1 MKNIINVDFQ
11 NTINSGMYCIAN
23 DTNTLDLCLTPSL
36 VQKTNYR
43 VEVTDTNNIVHTS
56 KAIGLNAND
65 QIKYQVSNAY
75 YNGNGVMK
83 IRLLSNESN
92 SDYIIFNCVEFT
104 TEDLICK
111 YANDQYNFSVKKV
124 NPLELPIATKEKLG
138 AVIVGDG
145 LEVDTAGKIT
155 ANGGVSNTLNIGENF
170 SGYTDGEGY
179 IILCIPHVVQWYEAN
194 GKPSKVVVSGGGNF
208 NLIYDGQTNKGSYI
222 VVPVNIGT
230 KESIATQI
238 SQGYLRI
245 KPNWTIGGSSSWKRY
260 LISGY
265 TTKNIILT
273 VN

>member
-11 NTINSGMYCIAN
+11 NTINSGMYCVAN
-23 DTNTLDLCLTPSL
+23 DTNILYLCLTPSL

-111 YANDQYNFSVKKV
+111 YANNQYNFSVKKV

-155 ANGGVSNTLNIGENF
+155 ANGGVKLPISNEELEK
-170 SGYTDGEGY
+170 
-179 IILCIPHVVQWYEAN
+179 L
-194 GKPSKVVVSGGGNF
+194 
-208 NLIYDGQTNKGSYI
+208 LI
-222 VVPVNIGT
+222 
-230 KESIATQI
+230 
-238 SQGYLRI
+238 
-245 KPNWTIGGSSSWKRY
+245 
-260 LISGY
+260 
-265 TTKNIILT
+265 
-273 VN
+273 

>member
-11 NTINSGMYCIAN
+11 NTINSGMYCVAN

-111 YANDQYNFSVKKV
+111 YANNQYNFSVKKV

-145 LEVDTAGKIT
+145 LEVDTTGKIT
-155 ANGGVSNTLNIGENF
+155 ANGGVKLPISANDVIDNFESVDETQHVINKDLKDRIPIASGSISNEELEK
-170 SGYTDGEGY
+170 
-179 IILCIPHVVQWYEAN
+179 L
-194 GKPSKVVVSGGGNF
+194 
-208 NLIYDGQTNKGSYI
+208 LI
-222 VVPVNIGT
+222 
-230 KESIATQI
+230 
-238 SQGYLRI
+238 
-245 KPNWTIGGSSSWKRY
+245 
-260 LISGY
+260 
-265 TTKNIILT
+265 
-273 VN
+273 

>member
-11 NTINSGMYCIAN
+11 NTINSGMYCVAN
-23 DTNTLDLCLTPSL
+23 DTNILYLYLTPSL

-155 ANGGVSNTLNIGENF
+155 TNGGVKLPISANDVIDNFESVDETQHVINKYLKDRIPIASGSISNEELEK
-170 SGYTDGEGY
+170 
-179 IILCIPHVVQWYEAN
+179 L
-194 GKPSKVVVSGGGNF
+194 
-208 NLIYDGQTNKGSYI
+208 LI
-222 VVPVNIGT
+222 
-230 KESIATQI
+230 
-238 SQGYLRI
+238 
-245 KPNWTIGGSSSWKRY
+245 
-260 LISGY
+260 
-265 TTKNIILT
+265 
-273 VN
+273 

>member
-11 NTINSGMYCIAN
+11 NKINSGMYCVAN
-23 DTNTLDLCLTPSL
+23 DTNILYLCLTPSL

-56 KAIGLNAND
+56 KAIELNANN
-65 QIKYQVSNAY
+65 QIEYQVSNDY

-83 IRLLSNESN
+83 ARLLSDESN

-155 ANGGVSNTLNIGENF
+155 ANGGIKLPISAKDVVDNFEDENQTQHTINNSLKDRIPIASGSISNEELEA
-170 SGYTDGEGY
+170 
-179 IILCIPHVVQWYEAN
+179 ILI
-194 GKPSKVVVSGGGNF
+194 
-208 NLIYDGQTNKGSYI
+208 
-222 VVPVNIGT
+222 
-230 KESIATQI
+230 
-238 SQGYLRI
+238 
-245 KPNWTIGGSSSWKRY
+245 
-260 LISGY
+260 
-265 TTKNIILT
+265 
-273 VN
+273 

>member
-11 NTINSGMYCIAN
+11 NTINSGMYCVAN

-111 YANDQYNFSVKKV
+111 YANNQYNFSVKKV

-145 LEVDTAGKIT
+145 LEVDIAGKIT
-155 ANGGVSNTLNIGENF
+155 ANGGVKLPISANDVIDNFEGVDETQHVINKDLKDRIPIASGSISNEELEK
-170 SGYTDGEGY
+170 
-179 IILCIPHVVQWYEAN
+179 L
-194 GKPSKVVVSGGGNF
+194 
-208 NLIYDGQTNKGSYI
+208 LI
-222 VVPVNIGT
+222 
-230 KESIATQI
+230 
-238 SQGYLRI
+238 
-245 KPNWTIGGSSSWKRY
+245 
-260 LISGY
+260 
-265 TTKNIILT
+265 
-273 VN
+273 

>member
-23 DTNTLDLCLTPSL
+23 DTNILYLCLTPSL

-56 KAIGLNAND
+56 KAIELNANN
-65 QIKYQVSNAY
+65 QIKYQVSNDY

-155 ANGGVSNTLNIGENF
+155 ANSGIELPISANDVIDNFESVDETQHVINKDLKDRIPTASGSISNEELEK
-170 SGYTDGEGY
+170 
-179 IILCIPHVVQWYEAN
+179 L
-194 GKPSKVVVSGGGNF
+194 
-208 NLIYDGQTNKGSYI
+208 LI
-222 VVPVNIGT
+222 
-230 KESIATQI
+230 
-238 SQGYLRI
+238 
-245 KPNWTIGGSSSWKRY
+245 
-260 LISGY
+260 
-265 TTKNIILT
+265 
-273 VN
+273 

>member
-111 YANDQYNFSVKKV
+111 YANDQYNFTVKKV

-155 ANGGVSNTLNIGENF
+155 ANGGVKLPISANDVIDNFESVDETQHVINKDLKDRIPIASGSISNEELEK
-170 SGYTDGEGY
+170 
-179 IILCIPHVVQWYEAN
+179 L
-194 GKPSKVVVSGGGNF
+194 
-208 NLIYDGQTNKGSYI
+208 LI
-222 VVPVNIGT
+222 
-230 KESIATQI
+230 
-238 SQGYLRI
+238 
-245 KPNWTIGGSSSWKRY
+245 
-260 LISGY
+260 
-265 TTKNIILT
+265 
-273 VN
+273 

>member
-11 NTINSGMYCIAN
+11 NTINSGMYCVAN

-43 VEVTDTNNIVHTS
+43 VEITDTNNIVHTS

-111 YANDQYNFSVKKV
+111 YANNQYNFSVKKV

-155 ANGGVSNTLNIGENF
+155 VNGGVKLPISANDVIDNFESVDETQHVINKYLKDRIPIASGSISNEELEK
-170 SGYTDGEGY
+170 
-179 IILCIPHVVQWYEAN
+179 L
-194 GKPSKVVVSGGGNF
+194 
-208 NLIYDGQTNKGSYI
+208 LI
-222 VVPVNIGT
+222 
-230 KESIATQI
+230 
-238 SQGYLRI
+238 
-245 KPNWTIGGSSSWKRY
+245 
-260 LISGY
+260 
-265 TTKNIILT
+265 
-273 VN
+273 

>member
-11 NTINSGMYCIAN
+11 NTINSGMYCVAN

-111 YANDQYNFSVKKV
+111 YANNQYNFSVKKV

-145 LEVDTAGKIT
+145 LEVDTAGKIGVKLPIS
-155 ANGGVSNTLNIGENF
+155 ANDVIDNFESVDETQHVINKDLKDRIPIASGSISNEELEK
-170 SGYTDGEGY
+170 
-179 IILCIPHVVQWYEAN
+179 L
-194 GKPSKVVVSGGGNF
+194 
-208 NLIYDGQTNKGSYI
+208 LI
-222 VVPVNIGT
+222 
-230 KESIATQI
+230 
-238 SQGYLRI
+238 
-245 KPNWTIGGSSSWKRY
+245 
-260 LISGY
+260 
-265 TTKNIILT
+265 
-273 VN
+273 

>member
-11 NTINSGMYCIAN
+11 NKINSGMYCVAN
-23 DTNTLDLCLTPSL
+23 DTNILYLCLTPSL

-56 KAIGLNAND
+56 KAIELNANN
-65 QIKYQVSNAY
+65 QIEYQVSNDY

-83 IRLLSNESN
+83 TRLLSDESN

-155 ANGGVSNTLNIGENF
+155 ANGGIKLPISAKDVVDNFEDENQTQHTINNSLKDRIPIASGSISNEELEA
-170 SGYTDGEGY
+170 
-179 IILCIPHVVQWYEAN
+179 ILI
-194 GKPSKVVVSGGGNF
+194 
-208 NLIYDGQTNKGSYI
+208 
-222 VVPVNIGT
+222 
-230 KESIATQI
+230 
-238 SQGYLRI
+238 
-245 KPNWTIGGSSSWKRY
+245 
-260 LISGY
+260 
-265 TTKNIILT
+265 
-273 VN
+273 

>member
-1 MKNIINVDFQ
+1 MKNIINIDFQ
-11 NTINSGMYCIAN
+11 NKINSGMYCVAN
-23 DTNTLDLCLTPSL
+23 DTNILYLCLTPSL

-56 KAIGLNAND
+56 KAIELNANN
-65 QIKYQVSNAY
+65 QIEYQVSNDY

-83 IRLLSNESN
+83 TRLLSDESN

-155 ANGGVSNTLNIGENF
+155 ANGGIKLPISAKDVVDNFEDENQTQHTINNSLKDRIPIASGSISNE
-170 SGYTDGEGY
+170 E
-179 IILCIPHVVQWYEAN
+179 
-194 GKPSKVVVSGGGNF
+194 
-208 NLIYDGQTNKGSYI
+208 
-222 VVPVNIGT
+222 
-230 KESIATQI
+230 
-238 SQGYLRI
+238 
-245 KPNWTIGGSSSWKRY
+245 
-260 LISGY
+260 
-265 TTKNIILT
+265 
-273 VN
+273 

>member
-11 NTINSGMYCIAN
+11 NTINSGMYCVAN

-111 YANDQYNFSVKKV
+111 YANNQYNFSVKKV
-124 NPLELPIATKEKLG
+124 NPLKLPIATKEKLG

-155 ANGGVSNTLNIGENF
+155 VNGGVKLPISANDVIDNFEGVDETQHVINKYLKDRIPIASGSISNEELEK
-170 SGYTDGEGY
+170 
-179 IILCIPHVVQWYEAN
+179 L
-194 GKPSKVVVSGGGNF
+194 
-208 NLIYDGQTNKGSYI
+208 LI
-222 VVPVNIGT
+222 
-230 KESIATQI
+230 
-238 SQGYLRI
+238 
-245 KPNWTIGGSSSWKRY
+245 
-260 LISGY
+260 
-265 TTKNIILT
+265 
-273 VN
+273 

>member
-11 NTINSGMYCIAN
+11 NTINSGMYCVAN

-56 KAIGLNAND
+56 KVIGLNAND

-111 YANDQYNFSVKKV
+111 YANNQYNFSVKKV
-124 NPLELPIATKEKLG
+124 NPLAIGILSFKYLLITCCFSSTLSKLSITSFALIGNLTPPFAVILPAVSTSKPSPTITAPSFSFVAIGNSSGFTFLTEKL
-138 AVIVGDG
+138 
-145 LEVDTAGKIT
+145 
-155 ANGGVSNTLNIGENF
+155 
-170 SGYTDGEGY
+170 Y
-179 IILCIPHVVQWYEAN
+179 
-194 GKPSKVVVSGGGNF
+194 
-208 NLIYDGQTNKGSYI
+208 
-222 VVPVNIGT
+222 
-230 KESIATQI
+230 
-238 SQGYLRI
+238 
-245 KPNWTIGGSSSWKRY
+245 
-260 LISGY
+260 
-265 TTKNIILT
+265 
-273 VN
+273 

>member
-11 NTINSGMYCIAN
+11 NAINSGMYCVAN
-23 DTNTLDLCLTPSL
+23 DTNILYLCLTPSL

-65 QIKYQVSNAY
+65 QIEYQVSNAY

-155 ANGGVSNTLNIGENF
+155 ANSGVKLPISANDVIDNFESVDETQHVINKNLKDRIPTASGSISNEELEK
-170 SGYTDGEGY
+170 
-179 IILCIPHVVQWYEAN
+179 L
-194 GKPSKVVVSGGGNF
+194 
-208 NLIYDGQTNKGSYI
+208 LI
-222 VVPVNIGT
+222 
-230 KESIATQI
+230 
-238 SQGYLRI
+238 
-245 KPNWTIGGSSSWKRY
+245 
-260 LISGY
+260 
-265 TTKNIILT
+265 
-273 VN
+273 

>member
-11 NTINSGMYCIAN
+11 NAINSGMYCVAN
-23 DTNTLDLCLTPSL
+23 DTNILYLCLTPSL

-56 KAIGLNAND
+56 KAIELNANN
-65 QIKYQVSNAY
+65 QIKYQVSNDY

-155 ANGGVSNTLNIGENF
+155 ANGGIKLPISANDVVDNFEDEKQTQHNINNSLKDRIPIASDSISNEELEA
-170 SGYTDGEGY
+170 
-179 IILCIPHVVQWYEAN
+179 ILI
-194 GKPSKVVVSGGGNF
+194 
-208 NLIYDGQTNKGSYI
+208 
-222 VVPVNIGT
+222 
-230 KESIATQI
+230 
-238 SQGYLRI
+238 
-245 KPNWTIGGSSSWKRY
+245 
-260 LISGY
+260 
-265 TTKNIILT
+265 
-273 VN
+273 

>member
-11 NTINSGMYCIAN
+11 NTINSGMYCVAN
-23 DTNTLDLCLTPSL
+23 DTNILYLCLTPSL

-155 ANGGVSNTLNIGENF
+155 ANGSVKLPISANDVIDNFESVDETQHVINKYLKDRIPTASGSISNEELEK
-170 SGYTDGEGY
+170 
-179 IILCIPHVVQWYEAN
+179 L
-194 GKPSKVVVSGGGNF
+194 
-208 NLIYDGQTNKGSYI
+208 LI
-222 VVPVNIGT
+222 
-230 KESIATQI
+230 
-238 SQGYLRI
+238 
-245 KPNWTIGGSSSWKRY
+245 
-260 LISGY
+260 
-265 TTKNIILT
+265 
-273 VN
+273 